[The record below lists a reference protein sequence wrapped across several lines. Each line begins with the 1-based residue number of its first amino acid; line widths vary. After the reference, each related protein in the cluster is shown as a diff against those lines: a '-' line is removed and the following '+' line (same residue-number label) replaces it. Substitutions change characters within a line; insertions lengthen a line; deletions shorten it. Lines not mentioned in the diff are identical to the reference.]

1 MEYVTFK
8 MVNANVLVHISETLV
23 NGNNV
28 LLQHALEMDNVIYLL
43 VYVNV
48 IQITLVINV
57 NWWFVQ
63 IIVLVKVFVIKQ
75 MDNVLVIKAGWA

>member
-1 MEYVTFK
+1 MENVS
-8 MVNANVLVHISETLV
+8 VLVHISEMLV

-28 LLQHALEMDNVIYLL
+28 LLQPVLEMDNVIYWL

-48 IQITLVINV
+48 IQIILVINV
-57 NWWFVQ
+57 NLWFVQ

-75 MDNVLVIKAGWA
+75 MDSVLVI

>member
-57 NWWFVQ
+57 N
-63 IIVLVKVFVIKQ
+63 
-75 MDNVLVIKAGWA
+75 